1 VDKDTIQKTQ
11 EKYPFLTGIT
21 YGGNE
26 YVGIVVNQDNDML
39 TFYDLALMPN
49 NNVIKTFLEYGEI
62 WWWESNR
69 QIPIDIFLNYE
80 MRIFQPY
87 IKSFIIKDTEINFGP
102 VTSLQNLIK
111 KRIKRRGYQLVRKE
125 D

>member
-1 VDKDTIQKTQ
+1 MDKDTIQKTQ